1 MIVLFSES
9 NIGVHSEYPIDCK
22 IIPIVF
28 IPTVKKVDEQY
39 EPFVNLD
46 NNEKINGIIGLENTY
61 LIGFDLDEN
70 GEFMAQALRNYL
82 LSKSISKENIIRTP
96 LIEDGYIATT
106 DFLNINDYA
115 KYRYYQDI
123 FIKGLKKEKLPVM
136 SIMDFLALRYL
147 TIKKGKPVEMA
158 KIEKSVNLNGTS
170 TITFI
175 TNNLLKEGV

>member
-82 LSKSISKENIIRTP
+82 LSKSISKRT
-96 LIEDGYIATT
+96 
-106 DFLNINDYA
+106 
-115 KYRYYQDI
+115 
-123 FIKGLKKEKLPVM
+123 
-136 SIMDFLALRYL
+136 
-147 TIKKGKPVEMA
+147 
-158 KIEKSVNLNGTS
+158 
-170 TITFI
+170 
-175 TNNLLKEGV
+175 